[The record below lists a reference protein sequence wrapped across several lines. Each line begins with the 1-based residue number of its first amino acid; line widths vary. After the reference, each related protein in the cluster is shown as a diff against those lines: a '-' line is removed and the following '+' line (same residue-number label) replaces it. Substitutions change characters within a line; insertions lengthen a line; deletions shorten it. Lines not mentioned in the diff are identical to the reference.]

1 MWVFF
6 SAKHIQHKQVHTGC
20 HTEYFVLGF
29 TQQTELKF
37 KDLRIVVALKM
48 AKAPLVHTMT
58 NNPFTYLVQYTF
70 SKNVF

>member
-1 MWVFF
+1 MLKTKQKLHVGIF

-29 TQQTELKF
+29 TQQTELKM

-48 AKAPLVHTMT
+48 AKAPPSSY
-58 NNPFTYLVQYTF
+58 ND
-70 SKNVF
+70 